1 VSSTASP
8 SAVPAAPGKGMRK
21 AGKILLI
28 VGAII
33 TVLALAVGIAL
44 TAFGAKSYD
53 AADTDST
60 VFVGAT
66 TLDLKAGTTY
76 QVYVDADAED
86 STCTATGADGSTSK
100 PGTADGATFDDSYG
114 DSWKSA
120 SAFTVPTDGS
130 YEVACTPAEH
140 EVQVGTGP
148 GSDGRSGALTALG
161 GVAVLAAG
169 TPLGVLLL
177 IIGLVL
183 LLVGRSRAK
192 TAQESPAAS
201 A

>member
-1 VSSTASP
+1 MSSTASP
-8 SAVPAAPGKGMRK
+8 SAVPAAPGRGMRK

-33 TVLALAVGIAL
+33 TVLALAAGIAL

-60 VFVGAT
+60 IFVGAT
-66 TLDLKAGTTY
+66 TLDLEAGTTY
-76 QVYVDADAED
+76 QVYVHADAED
-86 STCTATGADGSTSK
+86 STCTATAADGSTSE
-100 PGTADGATFDDSYG
+100 PGTPDGATFDDSYD

-130 YEVACTPAEH
+130 YEVACTPAEN
-140 EVQVGTGP
+140 EVEVGTEP
-148 GSDGRSGALTALG
+148 GSDSRSGALTALG
-161 GVAVLAAG
+161 GIAVLAIG

-177 IIGLVL
+177 IVGLVL
-183 LLVGRSRAK
+183 VLVGRSRA
-192 TAQESPAAS
+192 TAAQGPTSAS
-201 A
+201 D